1 MTFARILIRMVTM
14 NSVTIEKLP
23 ETKEV
28 EGAKRWEE
36 EKGQFV
42 QISYREDIGHLALF
56 EIRKGYF
63 RGSHYHERKEEVF
76 YIVEGLVGAVFRDL
90 ATMEQERYIL
100 KKGDRIRVKT
110 RCAHIFRAL
119 EDSLVVEY
127 SPQYYDK
134 TDAYPVDF
142 GTEP

>member
-1 MTFARILIRMVTM
+1 M

-23 ETKEV
+23 EAKEID
-28 EGAKRWEE
+28 GAKRWEE

-56 EIRKGYF
+56 EIRKGHF
-63 RGSHYHERKEEVF
+63 RGSHYHEKKQEVF
-76 YIVEGLVGAVFRDL
+76 YIAEGLIRAVFRDL
-90 ATMEQERYIL
+90 ATMEQEEHTL
-100 KKGDRIRVKT
+100 KKGDKIRVET

-142 GTEP
+142 GEGP